1 MTTRRNFLKGAAAC
15 AATLAAGP
23 GPLVNS
29 LLAADAP
36 PDVVEVKGEKAKAV
50 REAVRLLGGMGRFV
64 TKGAKV
70 VLKPNLGFARTPDVG
85 ATTSPEVVA
94 ELVAMCLEAGAR
106 KVLVL
111 DYPVHEPAVVFERS
125 GVRAAC
131 GKLQDTAV
139 FAVDRKEFFVPVE
152 VKEGRNLRKALVAR
166 DVLECDTLINVPTAK
181 CHGGG
186 IVSLGLKNLMGT
198 VWDRGYFHGIGGLH
212 ECIADL
218 ATVVRPAL
226 TLVDASRILTTRGPA
241 GPGDLY
247 FRNTIVA
254 GTRIASV
261 DAHAVSLSTWS
272 RKTYRPDEVP
282 HIRLAAAHG
291 LGEIDP
297 AKLRVLRKAV

>member
-1 MTTRRNFLKGAAAC
+1 M
-15 AATLAAGP
+15 
-23 GPLVNS
+23 
-29 LLAADAP
+29 
-36 PDVVEVKGEKAKAV
+36 
-50 REAVRLLGGMGRFV
+50 GGIGRFV

-94 ELVAMCLEAGAR
+94 ELATMCLEAGAR
-106 KVLVL
+106 RVLVL
-111 DYPVHEPAVVFERS
+111 DNPVHKANVVFERS

-131 GKLQDTAV
+131 ARLQDTTV
-139 FAVDRKEFFVPVE
+139 FPVDQKEFFVAAE
-152 VKEGRNLRKALVAR
+152 VKEGGRLRKALVAR
-166 DVLECDTLINVPTAK
+166 DVIECDALINVPTAK

-226 TLVDASRILTTRGPA
+226 TVVDASRVLTTNGPA

-247 FRNTIVA
+247 FKNAIVA

-261 DAHAVSLSTWS
+261 DAHAVTLSKWS
-272 RKTYRPDEVP
+272 GRTYRPDEVP

-297 AKLRVLRKAV
+297 AKLRVARKAV